1 MASPSGVGGVA
12 ELVLCDVALLDL
24 GLTTDE
30 TAILTLGVSRRV
42 RIDLAMS
49 VQTPLPLWA
58 EPDGILGRYSWLAGC
73 DQAPTGPTSQRCVS
87 SERRWK
93 EVLGWYVGSAS

>member
-12 ELVLCDVALLDL
+12 ELVLRDVELLDF

-49 VQTPLPLWA
+49 VQTPLSLFGLNLL
-58 EPDGILGRYSWLAGC
+58 ES
-73 DQAPTGPTSQRCVS
+73 
-87 SERRWK
+87 
-93 EVLGWYVGSAS
+93 